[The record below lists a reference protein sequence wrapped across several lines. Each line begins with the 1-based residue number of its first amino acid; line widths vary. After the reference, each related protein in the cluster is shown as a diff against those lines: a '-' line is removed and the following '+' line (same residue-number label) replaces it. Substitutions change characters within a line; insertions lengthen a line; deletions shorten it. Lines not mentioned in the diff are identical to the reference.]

1 MTKFCPVAVG
11 AKARVV
17 KSTGGS
23 SEKNQRKERRKK
35 CLYCWSV
42 NLRPPFPPSCSHEMS
57 RRLYMALYPLYCTVG
72 RKRRGAQLIFPSLL
86 FFPPP
91 LPLPENHIHFRV
103 PFFSSYVRYHR
114 RKTKRERSAT
124 ILLHRRNEPPVVP
137 L

>member
-86 FFPPP
+86 FSLHFFLCQKITSISESPSS
-91 LPLPENHIHFRV
+91 LPM
-103 PFFSSYVRYHR
+103 YHR